1 MLDLLQLTLAALRA
15 NAMAERL
22 SGTLRRECLDQLIVL
37 NERQL
42 HAGLA
47 EFAAFSSG
55 ARPHRRLRLETPLPA
70 DRPALGPIRAR
81 PDLGGRHHTY
91 ARAA

>member
-47 EFAAFSSG
+47 EFAAFSNG

-81 PDLGGRHHTY
+81 PDLGGLHHTY